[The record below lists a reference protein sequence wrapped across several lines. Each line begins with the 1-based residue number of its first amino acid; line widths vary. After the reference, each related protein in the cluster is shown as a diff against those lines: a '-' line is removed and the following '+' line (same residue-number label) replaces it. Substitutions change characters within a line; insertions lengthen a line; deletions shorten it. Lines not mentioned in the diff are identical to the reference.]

1 MLEKSEITIFTSGQ
15 YRIHQQYR
23 FLSSSEDI
31 WVRMTSN
38 QQLIYVK
45 NFDSFSN
52 CAKNSSNIMPAA
64 APPQQPSMK
73 THKKISLLEI
83 L

>member
-1 MLEKSEITIFTSGQ
+1 VKLQ
-15 YRIHQQYR
+15 
-23 FLSSSEDI
+23 FLVVANIEYTNSEDI

-38 QQLIYVK
+38 QQLVYVK
-45 NFDSFSN
+45 HFDSLSS
-52 CAKNSSNIMPAA
+52 CAKNSNNVMPAV